1 MNMPPQGPQ
10 QPNQPGGQPP
20 PPPGYGPPSQG
31 GAQPPPPPGYGP
43 PQGQYGQPQGQQ
55 AAPQGAGPAQEW
67 GYPSNPPKKSRG
79 KTWIALGV
87 AGAFAL
93 ALCGGG
99 GLFAYSKLGGGGPQ
113 PEEALP
119 AETIGYVKVDMDPSA
134 DQKVDMIRIANK
146 FPGLKDEIG
155 ELDEDDDL
163 RKQIFESIQDEGG
176 LEDVDYEK
184 DVEPWLGKRFAVAA
198 LPSDDGSGPEA
209 VIVLASEDKEAAE
222 EGLSKM
228 TDGDGYCSVQDD
240 FALCGEEQSVVDDA
254 VKGAEEGSLADD
266 EEFSQDMDDLGED
279 GIASA
284 WFDLSKAKELDPAM
298 SSASTEGRIAMALRF
313 DGPAVELAGSMNG
326 LPEESVPSGDGTSV
340 EALPEDTAAALA
352 VAGLDESIK
361 NAWPEFEKNLD
372 NIAGP
377 SWQQDL
383 QDIETQTGLQIP
395 EDVAKALGS
404 DTVLSVAAD
413 PTTPKVALRTNGDR
427 STIDDMV
434 ELIQGP
440 STSSYPS
447 SYSSGPQIFVKDGDE
462 DRVVVSNDE
471 GYAEEVGSGSGLGDS
486 EAFQDAVPDA
496 DKASAVGY
504 VDIASLVETYGSDF
518 DPEVRENM
526 EVLSAFG
533 FSASGEGDHA
543 EFSMRLTTK

>member
-1 MNMPPQGPQ
+1 MSTPPQGPQ
-10 QPNQPGGQPP
+10 SNQPGGQSP

-43 PQGQYGQPQGQQ
+43 PQGQP
-55 AAPQGAGPAQEW
+55 AAPQNAGPAQEW
-67 GYPSNPPKKSRG
+67 GYPSTPPKKSRT
-79 KTWIALGV
+79 KTWVALGV

-113 PEEALP
+113 PETALP
-119 AETIGYVKVDMDPSA
+119 AETIGYVKVDLDPSA
-134 DQKVDMIRIANK
+134 DQKVDMVRFANK
-146 FPGLKDEIG
+146 FPAFKDEIG
-155 ELDEDDDL
+155 TLDEDDDL
-163 RKQIFESIQDEGG
+163 RKQIFESIQEEGG

-198 LPSDDGSGPEA
+198 LPSDDGSGPQP

-254 VKGAEEGSLADD
+254 VTGAEEGSLADD

-284 WFDLSKAKELDPAM
+284 WFDMSKAKELDPAM

-313 DGPAVELAGSMNG
+313 DGPTVELAGRMNG

-340 EALPEDTAAALA
+340 EALPEDTAAALGI
-352 VAGLDESIK
+352 AGLDDSITS
-361 NAWPEFEKNLD
+361 AWPEVEKNLD
-372 NIAGP
+372 DVMGP
-377 SWQQDL
+377 SWQ
-383 QDIETQTGLQIP
+383 QDIETQTGLQVP
-395 EDVAKALGS
+395 EDIAKALGS
-404 DTVLSVAAD
+404 DTVLSVGAD

-440 STSSYPS
+440 DTSSYPS
-447 SYSSGPQIFVKDGDE
+447 SYSSGGPQVFVKDGDE

-471 GYAEEVGSGSGLGDS
+471 GYAEEVASGSGLGDS
-486 EAFQDAVPDA
+486 EAFKDAVPDA
-496 DKASAVGY
+496 DKASVVGF
-504 VDIASLVETYGSDF
+504 VDIASLVENYGGEMDA
-518 DPEVRENM
+518 DERANA
-526 EVLSAFG
+526 EVLSAVG
-533 FSASGEGDHA
+533 FSASGEDDHA
-543 EFSMRLTTK
+543 DFSVRLTTK